1 MPPNY
6 IFIGLNAVRAFS
18 IISLLLVFA
27 SSIFVMVTDI
37 QAVNDFQDAK
47 QAGNVTSDATVD
59 CDYIEGSTVPN
70 QAAGVFWAVVNRLL
84 IIFQVIVLILSELNW
99 PAAFFNRF
107 FPVLGRDF
115 GLGALGIFECL
126 IGAAV
131 LSHHVDDFSLVS
143 AFFLFSIGCI
153 NMLLGLIFRQKAK
166 EKRSITTWRSEKRSI
181 LPDTRDMKGDFS
193 RRSSAY
199 ITGAPSVHSVGSG
212 RHSPDNSEESQWQSS
227 EKVGYGFG
235 RQGEKAAGLKGFIL
249 NKPAESLPRYTR
261 PRPPSVSVYSQDS
274 RPPSMAPPVPTMPSR
289 FQINRDAL

>member
-1 MPPNY
+1 MPNY
-6 IFIGLNAVRAFS
+6 IFLGLNAVRAFS

-47 QAGNVTSDATVD
+47 QSGNVTSDATVN

-84 IIFQVIVLILSELNW
+84 IIFQVVVLILSELNW

-153 NMLLGLIFRQKAK
+153 NMFLGLIFRQKAK
-166 EKRSITTWRSEKRSI
+166 ERRSITTWRTEKRPI
-181 LPDTRDMKGDFS
+181 LPDTRDLKGDFS

-199 ITGAPSVHSVGSG
+199 ITGTPSVHSVGSG
-212 RHSPDNSEESQWQSS
+212 RHSPDNSEESQWQST
-227 EKVGYGFG
+227 EKFGLGFG
-235 RQGEKAAGLKGFIL
+235 RQGEKNASLKGFML
-249 NKPAESLPRYTR
+249 NKPLEARPRAA
-261 PRPPSVSVYSQDS
+261 RPPSISVYSQDS
-274 RPPSMAPPVPTMPSR
+274 RPPSMAPPPVPTLPGR
-289 FQINRDAL
+289 FQPRRDAF